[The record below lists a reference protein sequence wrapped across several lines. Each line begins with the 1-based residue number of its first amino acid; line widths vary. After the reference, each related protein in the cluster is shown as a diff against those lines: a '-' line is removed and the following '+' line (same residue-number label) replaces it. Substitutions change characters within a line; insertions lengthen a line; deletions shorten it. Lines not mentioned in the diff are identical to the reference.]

1 MQGDDV
7 FIAQNLLARLPANLT
22 ASGTFDNATAAAV
35 FAFKSGAE
43 SCACAQLV
51 RLQIARKAVQTV
63 ACETAT
69 RMTACLEHN
78 PRVTVVVPALSL
90 P

>member
-35 FAFKSGAE
+35 LAFKSGAE
-43 SCACAQLV
+43 SAAAAQRVL
-51 RLQIARKAVQTV
+51 LQIAHEAVSDL
-63 ACETAT
+63 
-69 RMTACLEHN
+69 CLRN
-78 PRVTVVVPALSL
+78 CDLGDWL